1 MNLKKISRKKLKDN
15 ISGVASEV
23 GTHIAIAVIAGLIVY
38 VFASSGYESEISEL
52 NNRIEEMK
60 SAERNALI
68 TKRISEQMED
78 IAYEQKALSDKQR
91 ERAEEQ
97 SRLAD
102 IERGKAELERGL
114 AVKAEQQ
121 ARASAQEA
129 ENMRAI
135 AEQQSTLA
143 TQNMEEALKAR
154 SHADTLFYQSLA
166 RSLAQ
171 TSITQYKSGDKS
183 LAALLAYS
191 AWYYTD
197 KFKGNVYHQDIYTA
211 LLDNAPR
218 AKMRIGRVSGNPRA
232 MAKLPYSSDKNAKK
246 GYIIA
251 TDYGEISNFVPRV
264 NSKGFVD
271 NYDEQTIFNNPNY
284 LFRDV
289 CVANGN
295 ILALDVSGTLV
306 KTSFTGTSTG
316 TNNKRNRNEFAGRGQ
331 RPGQQIKEDG
341 LISRKYLPMSN
352 MPQERWCHL
361 LQNSEGKIIA
371 VGEHQV
377 VWLDASG
384 TSILY
389 THNIEDE
396 ISEAGVFENVL
407 VIFTK
412 TGKLHSFRNGKPSVS
427 KQISLPRN
435 NPVSYYYYMK
445 GKGMHVL
452 GTEDGDVLM
461 YDKDMKYVRSLVGH
475 SGAITHMEHL
485 GWCLA
490 TSSYDHRICLW
501 NLEDLNTQIAPIE
514 VHYDKWPLSFT
525 TNKDNWTLIVGLA
538 DGDIES
544 LHISVE
550 DNKDNVHDHIE
561 RDFTPQEWEYY
572 IGEGVKYRRFKE

>member
-1 MNLKKISRKKLKDN
+1 VNLKKKNKKKLADN

-38 VFASSGYESEISEL
+38 VFASSGYESEIAEL

-78 IAYEQKALSDKQR
+78 IGYEQKALSDKQR

-102 IERGKAELERGL
+102 IERGKAELERE
-114 AVKAEQQ
+114 AAREAERK
-121 ARASAQEA
+121 ARASAKEA
-129 ENMRAI
+129 ETMRAI
-135 AEQQSTLA
+135 AEQQSALA
-143 TQNMEEALKAR
+143 TQNMEEAIHAR

-218 AKMRIGRVSGNPRA
+218 ARMRIGRVSGNPRV
-232 MAKLPYSSDKNAKK
+232 MAKIPDSYIKDSKM
-246 GYIIA
+246 GYVIA
-251 TDYGEISNFVPRV
+251 TDYGEICNLIPKL
-264 NSKGFVD
+264 NSKGIVD
-271 NYDEQTIFNNPNY
+271 RYDEQIIFNDPNY

-289 CVANGN
+289 CIVNGY

-306 KTSFTGTSTG
+306 KTTLTS
-316 TNNKRNRNEFAGRGQ
+316 TNNKRTSNDFVGKGPRPAQ
-331 RPGQQIKEDG
+331 RIKEDAV
-341 LISRKYLPMSN
+341 ISRKYLPMSN
-352 MPQERWCHL
+352 MPQERWHHL
-361 LQNSEGKIIA
+361 LQNDENKIIA

-377 VWLDASG
+377 VWLDANG
-384 TSILY
+384 NNILHTHSI
-389 THNIEDE
+389 TDE
-396 ISEAGVFENVL
+396 ISEAGVVDNTL

-412 TGKLHSFRNGKPSVS
+412 AGNLLTFNDGKPSVNTR
-427 KQISLPRN
+427 ISLPRN

-445 GKGMHVL
+445 DKGMHIL
-452 GTEDGDVLM
+452 GTEDGDVLL
-461 YDKDMKYVRSLVGH
+461 YDKDHKHIKSLVGH
-475 SGAITHMEHL
+475 SGAITHMEQL

-490 TSSYDHRICLW
+490 TSSYDHKICLW
-501 NLEDLNTQIAPIE
+501 NLDDLNTQIAPIE
-514 VHYDKWPLSFT
+514 VYYDKWPLSFT
-525 TNKDNWTLIVGLA
+525 TNRDNWTLIVGLA

-550 DNKDNVHDHIE
+550 DNKDNVHEHIE
-561 RDFTPQEWEYY
+561 RNFTPQEWEYY

>member
-1 MNLKKISRKKLKDN
+1 MTGN
-15 ISGVASEV
+15 ISGVASEL

-91 ERAEEQ
+91 MRAEEQ

-129 ENMRAI
+129 ENMRLI
-135 AEQQSTLA
+135 AEQQSVLA
-143 TQNMEEALKAR
+143 TQHMEEAINAR

-171 TSITQYKSGDKS
+171 TSITQFKSGDKS

-218 AKMRIGRVSGNPRA
+218 AKMHIGRVTGNPRA
-232 MAKLPYSSDKNAKK
+232 MIKVPEIYEKDGIK
-246 GYIIA
+246 GYVIA
-251 TDYGEISNFVPRV
+251 TDYGEICNLTPKLDT
-264 NSKGFVD
+264 NGNLDK
-271 NYDEQTIFNNPNY
+271 YDEKRILNNQDY

-289 CVANGN
+289 CVAGGD
-295 ILALDVSGTLV
+295 ILALDVSGMLV
-306 KTSFTGTSTG
+306 KARFSMA
-316 TNNKRNRNEFAGRGQ
+316 KNRLEPKDFMGRGQ
-331 RPGQQIKEDG
+331 HPRQEDAVV
-341 LISRKYLPMSN
+341 SRKYLPMSN
-352 MPQERWCHL
+352 MPQERWRHL
-361 LQNSEGKIIA
+361 LQNDDGKIIA
-371 VGEHQV
+371 VGEHQI
-377 VWLDASG
+377 VWLDAG
-384 TSILY
+384 GNNILHTHSI
-389 THNIEDE
+389 TDE
-396 ISEAGVFENVL
+396 ISEAGVTDNTL

-412 TGKLHSFRNGKPSVS
+412 TGNLFTFNDGKPSS
-427 KQISLPRN
+427 STHISLPRN

-445 GKGMHVL
+445 DKGMHIL
-452 GTEDGDVLM
+452 GTEDGDVLL
-461 YDKDMKYVRSLVGH
+461 YDKNHKHIKSLVGH

-490 TSSYDHRICLW
+490 TSSYDHKICLW
-501 NLEDLNTQIAPIE
+501 NLNDIDTQIAPIE
-514 VHYDKWPLSFT
+514 VYYDKWPLCFT

-544 LHISVE
+544 LHISVD
-550 DNKDNVHDHIE
+550 DNKNSVHDHID

-572 IGEGVKYRRFKE
+572 IGKGVKYRRFKE